1 MTFEKWTS
9 NKLFNYEK
17 IMIIVL
23 FNKKDLIITDHSV
36 TMKSFFC
43 QDYLRLI
50 SFFQSLTSAFL
61 LANSFSIISSRPN
74 CSG

>member
-36 TMKSFFC
+36 
-43 QDYLRLI
+43 L
-50 SFFQSLTSAFL
+50 FQLWLHT
-61 LANSFSIISSRPN
+61 II
-74 CSG
+74 